1 MSNKDLATQAG
12 FPILTVDYPGCKETP
27 HASSRPLVRLDQ
39 GTHDSVPRL
48 EQAATQ
54 RPGSLVL
61 RHDSGTLLLPGQ
73 RRFLHGRLAGTART
87 LGAQSPARVVSARR
101 MQVRPQAG

>member
-1 MSNKDLATQAG
+1 MNSKDLAIQAG
-12 FPILTVDYPGCKETP
+12 FPILRVDHPGCRETP
-27 HASSRPLVRLDQ
+27 HASSGPLVRLDP

-61 RHDSGTLLLPGQ
+61 RNDSGTLLLLGQ
-73 RRFLHGRLAGTART
+73 RRLLHGRLAGTART
-87 LGAQSPARVVSARR
+87 LGPQSPARVVSAR
-101 MQVRPQAG
+101 